1 MDDTGPYRRT
11 LLRARGVTKRFDAL
25 PALGGVDFDM
35 PRHGIVSVIGPN
47 GAGTTVFFNILTG
60 IIKPDAGD
68 IWFNGRRITGL
79 RPDVITELGIAR
91 TFQNIRL
98 FRNMTVLENVLVGQ
112 HSRMKQGLVGT
123 ILHSSRQ
130 ADEETSAHER
140 AMNIL
145 RFVGVDHLS
154 GSIAGNLTYGM
165 ARRLEIARAMA
176 AEPQLLLLDEPT
188 SGMNPQETN
197 SVIDLIDSIRVDMA
211 IAILLIEHDMRVVMR
226 ISDRISVLD
235 YGVKIAEGTPEEVRN
250 NQRVIEAYLGRGAA
264 AQREIAP
271 DPDPS
276 TLEASQTQNPK
287 LVPRT
292 SKP

>member
-1 MDDTGPYRRT
+1 MDDTGPYRKT
-11 LLRARGVTKRFDAL
+11 LLRATGVMKRFDAL
-25 PALGGVDFDM
+25 PALGGVDFEM

-47 GAGTTVFFNILTG
+47 GAGKTVFFNVLTG
-60 IIKPDAGD
+60 IVKPDAGD

-79 RPDVITELGIAR
+79 RPDIITELGIAR

-98 FRNMTVLENVLVGQ
+98 FGNMTVLENVLVGQ
-112 HSRMKQGLVGT
+112 HSRMKQGLVAS
-123 ILHSSRQ
+123 ILRSSRQ
-130 ADEETSAHER
+130 SIEETRAHER

-145 RFVGVDHLS
+145 RFVGIDHLS
-154 GSIAGNLTYGM
+154 NSISTNLPYGV
-165 ARRLEIARAMA
+165 ARRLEIARALA

-197 SVIDLIDSIRVDMA
+197 ALIDLIGSIRADMA

-235 YGVKIAEGTPEEVRN
+235 YGVKIAEGTPQEVRN

-264 AQREIAP
+264 ARREIST
-271 DPDPS
+271 DPEFPTQES
-276 TLEASQTQNPK
+276 SQTQK
-287 LVPRT
+287 LLPRLAE
-292 SKP
+292 

>member
-11 LLRARGVTKRFDAL
+11 LLRATGIMKRFDAL
-25 PALGGVDFDM
+25 PALGGVNFDM

-47 GAGTTVFFNILTG
+47 GAGKTVFFNVLTG
-60 IIKPDAGD
+60 IVKPDAGE

-79 RPDVITELGIAR
+79 RPDLITELGIAR

-112 HSRMKQGLVGT
+112 HSRLKEGLVGS
-123 ILHSSRQ
+123 LLRNSRQ
-130 ADEETSAHER
+130 TTEEETAHER
-140 AMNIL
+140 AMEIL
-145 RFVGVDHLS
+145 RFVGIDYLS
-154 GSIAGNLTYGM
+154 DSLAADLTYGM
-165 ARRLEIARAMA
+165 ARRLEIARALA
-176 AEPQLLLLDEPT
+176 AGPQLLLLDEPT

-197 SVIDLIDSIRVDMA
+197 SIIDLISSIRSDMA
-211 IAILLIEHDMRVVMR
+211 VAILLIEHDMRVVMR

-250 NQRVIEAYLGRGAA
+250 DQRVIEAYLGRGAA
-264 AQREIAP
+264 AQREISS
-271 DPDPS
+271 DPELS
-276 TLEASQTQNPK
+276 TLETPQTPNPK

-292 SKP
+292 AK

>member
-11 LLRARGVTKRFDAL
+11 LLRATGIKKRFDAL

-47 GAGTTVFFNILTG
+47 GAGKTVFFNVLTG
-60 IIKPDAGD
+60 IVKPDAGE

-79 RPDVITELGIAR
+79 RPDLITELGIAR
-91 TFQNIRL
+91 TFQNVRL

-112 HSRMKQGLVGT
+112 HSRMKEGLVGS
-123 ILHSSRQ
+123 ILRSSRQ
-130 ADEETSAHER
+130 TAEETTAHKH
-140 AMNIL
+140 AMDIL
-145 RFVGVDHLS
+145 RFVGIDSLS
-154 GSIAGNLTYGM
+154 DSIATSLTYGM
-165 ARRLEIARAMA
+165 ARRLEIARALA

-197 SVIDLIDSIRVDMA
+197 SLIDLIDSIRADMA
-211 IAILLIEHDMRVVMR
+211 VAILLIEHDMRVVMR

-235 YGVKIAEGTPEEVRN
+235 YGVKISEGTPEEVRN
-250 NQRVIEAYLGRGAA
+250 DQRVIEAYLGRGAA
-264 AQREIAP
+264 AQREISP
-271 DPDPS
+271 DPDLS
-276 TLEASQTQNPK
+276 TLETPQTQNPK

-292 SKP
+292 AK